1 MSQRKVIWE
10 AVENEDH
17 SYYPYIRHVVSDVDP
32 KVTKTLVTNFFINA
46 SLVGW
51 PKQEKLRA
59 ELNCNISFKRSG
71 GMKQGICGLLR
82 RLDVRYRYGFSGQ
95 RRFFPYF
102 ERVPANYIGRLPG
115 RLFEKSGSGVSPS
128 VCSIAINQKR
138 E

>member
-32 KVTKTLVTNFFINA
+32 KVMKTLVTNFFINA

-59 ELNCNISFKRSG
+59 ELNCNISIKRSG
-71 GMKQGICGLLR
+71 GMKQGICGLFAAFGCAVPIRFLR
-82 RLDVRYRYGFSGQ
+82 SETIFS
-95 RRFFPYF
+95 
-102 ERVPANYIGRLPG
+102 IL
-115 RLFEKSGSGVSPS
+115 
-128 VCSIAINQKR
+128 
-138 E
+138 